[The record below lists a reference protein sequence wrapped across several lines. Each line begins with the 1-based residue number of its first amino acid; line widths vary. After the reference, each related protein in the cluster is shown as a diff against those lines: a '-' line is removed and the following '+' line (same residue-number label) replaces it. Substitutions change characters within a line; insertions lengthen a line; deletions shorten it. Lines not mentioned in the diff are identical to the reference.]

1 VVQDRQR
8 IFRIRFPN
16 LQPDPAEYMRMPTSN
31 AKHVLI
37 LREALDV
44 G

>member
-1 VVQDRQR
+1 MQDGKR
-8 IFRIRFPN
+8 ILSIRFPN

-44 G
+44 R